1 MRIGIDASCWWNRRG
16 FGRFTRGL
24 LPTLFAASRGY
35 RYCLFVDQAPEPEM
49 IHADVRVVEV
59 NVARPVTKSAV
70 ANDHRSLGD
79 IRAFSRAVAGESLD
93 LMFFPAVY
101 SWFPI
106 SRRVPSIITLHDAIA
121 EHFPR
126 LIFASLSGRLFW
138 SLKMRLACRRAA
150 GIITVSNAAKN
161 EIVNYIGLKPD
172 RIDVICEGADPCFHP
187 ITAEPARMAA
197 RQRAGIPADGR
208 MILYVGGV
216 APHKNLANL
225 LAGFAE
231 IAPTVP
237 DLRLAS
243 VGDPRG
249 DGFHSN
255 YQDIIARAAG
265 HTSLNGRVHFT
276 GYVTDKDLAALY
288 SDALTLVLPS
298 FSEGFG
304 LPALEAI
311 SCGTPVLASRA
322 GAVAE
327 IVDSA
332 GLTFDPHRPSEIGQ
346 QICRLANDLTTLSV
360 LRHRAVERARHYTW
374 SKAAD
379 LTLRS
384 FERCVSRL

>member
-138 SLKMRLACRRAA
+138 SLKMRLACQRAA

-237 DLRLAS
+237 DLRLAI

-288 SDALTLVLPS
+288 SDALALVLPS

-327 IVDSA
+327 IVDNA

>member
-1 MRIGIDASCWWNRRG
+1 
-16 FGRFTRGL
+16 
-24 LPTLFAASRGY
+24 
-35 RYCLFVDQAPEPEM
+35 
-49 IHADVRVVEV
+49 
-59 NVARPVTKSAV
+59 
-70 ANDHRSLGD
+70 
-79 IRAFSRAVAGESLD
+79 
-93 LMFFPAVY
+93 
-101 SWFPI
+101 
-106 SRRVPSIITLHDAIA
+106 
-121 EHFPR
+121 
-126 LIFASLSGRLFW
+126 
-138 SLKMRLACRRAA
+138 
-150 GIITVSNAAKN
+150 
-161 EIVNYIGLKPD
+161 
-172 RIDVICEGADPCFHP
+172 
-187 ITAEPARMAA
+187 
-197 RQRAGIPADGR
+197 

-237 DLRLAS
+237 DLRLAI

-276 GYVTDKDLAALY
+276 GYVADKDLAALY
-288 SDALTLVLPS
+288 SDALALVLPS